1 MKLLLHQQP
10 VASDL
15 RLISAAL
22 KMITDMER
30 IGDQAGD
37 IAELVTFMAGEPYI
51 KKLEHLPQMAA
62 ATQRML
68 TQAIDAFVRR
78 DLALAQQ
85 VMEMDDIV
93 DGLFEE
99 MKSELILLLQK
110 DTANASQCI
119 DFLMIAKYYERIGD
133 HAVNIAEWVEYAIT
147 GVHKERGRMIYYVED
162 DRNIREL
169 VVYALCSSGLAAEGF
184 AEAGE
189 FWEALR
195 QEKPELV
202 LLDIMLPGQDG
213 VSILKEL
220 RENAATADLPVLML
234 TAKGSVY
241 DKVVGLDSGADDY
254 LAKPFEMVELISRV
268 KALLRRSQGKQS
280 TMLRIG
286 SITVDDARHI
296 VLVDGKSVTLTLKE
310 YDLLLFL
317 AQNGGFAFSREQ
329 LLSRIWGYDYGGG
342 TPHGRCPCPDA
353 AAKARRRE
361 WADRDGA
368 RRGCRMRDGV

>member
-1 MKLLLHQQP
+1 
-10 VASDL
+10 
-15 RLISAAL
+15 
-22 KMITDMER
+22 
-30 IGDQAGD
+30 
-37 IAELVTFMAGEPYI
+37 
-51 KKLEHLPQMAA
+51 
-62 ATQRML
+62 
-68 TQAIDAFVRR
+68 
-78 DLALAQQ
+78 
-85 VMEMDDIV
+85 
-93 DGLFEE
+93 
-99 MKSELILLLQK
+99 
-110 DTANASQCI
+110 
-119 DFLMIAKYYERIGD
+119 
-133 HAVNIAEWVEYAIT
+133 
-147 GVHKERGRMIYYVED
+147 MIYYVED
-162 DRNIREL
+162 DRNIWEL

-286 SITVDDARHI
+286 RITVDDARHI

-317 AQNGGFAFSREQ
+317 AQNCGFAFSREQ

-342 TPHGRCPCPDA
+342 TRTVDVHIQTLRQKLGA
-353 AAKARRRE
+353 AGGQIE
-361 WADRDGA
+361 TV
-368 RRGCRMRDGV
+368 RGVGYRMRDGV

>member
-1 MKLLLHQQP
+1 
-10 VASDL
+10 
-15 RLISAAL
+15 
-22 KMITDMER
+22 
-30 IGDQAGD
+30 
-37 IAELVTFMAGEPYI
+37 
-51 KKLEHLPQMAA
+51 
-62 ATQRML
+62 
-68 TQAIDAFVRR
+68 
-78 DLALAQQ
+78 
-85 VMEMDDIV
+85 
-93 DGLFEE
+93 
-99 MKSELILLLQK
+99 
-110 DTANASQCI
+110 
-119 DFLMIAKYYERIGD
+119 
-133 HAVNIAEWVEYAIT
+133 
-147 GVHKERGRMIYYVED
+147 MIYYVED

-195 QEKPELV
+195 QAKPELV

-220 RENAATADLPVLML
+220 RENAVTADLPVLML

-286 SITVDDARHI
+286 NIAIDDARHT

-317 AQNGGFAFSREQ
+317 AQNCGFAFSREQ

-342 TPHGRCPCPDA
+342 TRTVDVHVQTLRQKLGA
-353 AAKARRRE
+353 AGGQIE
-361 WADRDGA
+361 TV
-368 RRGCRMRDGV
+368 RGVGYRMRDEV

>member
-1 MKLLLHQQP
+1 
-10 VASDL
+10 
-15 RLISAAL
+15 
-22 KMITDMER
+22 
-30 IGDQAGD
+30 
-37 IAELVTFMAGEPYI
+37 
-51 KKLEHLPQMAA
+51 
-62 ATQRML
+62 
-68 TQAIDAFVRR
+68 
-78 DLALAQQ
+78 
-85 VMEMDDIV
+85 
-93 DGLFEE
+93 
-99 MKSELILLLQK
+99 
-110 DTANASQCI
+110 
-119 DFLMIAKYYERIGD
+119 
-133 HAVNIAEWVEYAIT
+133 
-147 GVHKERGRMIYYVED
+147 MIYYVED

-184 AEAGE
+184 AEAGA

-241 DKVVGLDSGADDY
+241 DKVVGLDSGADDH

-286 SITVDDARHI
+286 RITIDDARHI
-296 VLVDGKSVTLTLKE
+296 VLVDGKGVTLTLKE

-342 TPHGRCPCPDA
+342 TRTVDVHIQTLRQKLGA
-353 AAKARRRE
+353 AGGQIE
-361 WADRDGA
+361 TV
-368 RRGCRMRDGV
+368 RGVGYRMRDGV

>member
-1 MKLLLHQQP
+1 
-10 VASDL
+10 
-15 RLISAAL
+15 
-22 KMITDMER
+22 
-30 IGDQAGD
+30 
-37 IAELVTFMAGEPYI
+37 
-51 KKLEHLPQMAA
+51 
-62 ATQRML
+62 
-68 TQAIDAFVRR
+68 
-78 DLALAQQ
+78 
-85 VMEMDDIV
+85 
-93 DGLFEE
+93 
-99 MKSELILLLQK
+99 
-110 DTANASQCI
+110 
-119 DFLMIAKYYERIGD
+119 
-133 HAVNIAEWVEYAIT
+133 
-147 GVHKERGRMIYYVED
+147 MIYYVED

-195 QEKPELV
+195 QAKPELV

-286 SITVDDARHI
+286 NIAIDDARHT

-317 AQNGGFAFSREQ
+317 AQNCGFAFSREQ

-342 TPHGRCPCPDA
+342 TRTVDVHVQTLRQKLGA
-353 AAKARRRE
+353 AGGQIE
-361 WADRDGA
+361 TV
-368 RRGCRMRDGV
+368 RGVGYRMRDEV

>member
-1 MKLLLHQQP
+1 
-10 VASDL
+10 
-15 RLISAAL
+15 
-22 KMITDMER
+22 
-30 IGDQAGD
+30 
-37 IAELVTFMAGEPYI
+37 
-51 KKLEHLPQMAA
+51 
-62 ATQRML
+62 
-68 TQAIDAFVRR
+68 
-78 DLALAQQ
+78 
-85 VMEMDDIV
+85 
-93 DGLFEE
+93 
-99 MKSELILLLQK
+99 
-110 DTANASQCI
+110 
-119 DFLMIAKYYERIGD
+119 
-133 HAVNIAEWVEYAIT
+133 
-147 GVHKERGRMIYYVED
+147 MIYYVED

-189 FWEALR
+189 FWDAVR

-286 SITVDDARHI
+286 NIAIDDARHT

-317 AQNGGFAFSREQ
+317 AQNCGFAFSREQ

-342 TPHGRCPCPDA
+342 TRTVDVHVQTLRQKLGA
-353 AAKARRRE
+353 AGGQIE
-361 WADRDGA
+361 TV
-368 RRGCRMRDGV
+368 RGVGYRMRDEV

>member
-1 MKLLLHQQP
+1 
-10 VASDL
+10 
-15 RLISAAL
+15 
-22 KMITDMER
+22 
-30 IGDQAGD
+30 
-37 IAELVTFMAGEPYI
+37 
-51 KKLEHLPQMAA
+51 
-62 ATQRML
+62 
-68 TQAIDAFVRR
+68 
-78 DLALAQQ
+78 
-85 VMEMDDIV
+85 
-93 DGLFEE
+93 
-99 MKSELILLLQK
+99 
-110 DTANASQCI
+110 
-119 DFLMIAKYYERIGD
+119 
-133 HAVNIAEWVEYAIT
+133 
-147 GVHKERGRMIYYVED
+147 MIYYVED

-184 AEAGE
+184 AEAGA
-189 FWEALR
+189 FWEVLR

-286 SITVDDARHI
+286 SITIDDARHI

-342 TPHGRCPCPDA
+342 TRTVDVHVQTLRQKLGA
-353 AAKARRRE
+353 AGGQIE
-361 WADRDGA
+361 TV
-368 RRGCRMRDGV
+368 RGVGYRMRDGV

>member
-1 MKLLLHQQP
+1 
-10 VASDL
+10 
-15 RLISAAL
+15 
-22 KMITDMER
+22 
-30 IGDQAGD
+30 
-37 IAELVTFMAGEPYI
+37 
-51 KKLEHLPQMAA
+51 
-62 ATQRML
+62 
-68 TQAIDAFVRR
+68 
-78 DLALAQQ
+78 
-85 VMEMDDIV
+85 
-93 DGLFEE
+93 
-99 MKSELILLLQK
+99 
-110 DTANASQCI
+110 
-119 DFLMIAKYYERIGD
+119 
-133 HAVNIAEWVEYAIT
+133 
-147 GVHKERGRMIYYVED
+147 MIYYVED

-286 SITVDDARHI
+286 SITIDDARHI

-342 TPHGRCPCPDA
+342 TRTVDVHVQTLRQKLGA
-353 AAKARRRE
+353 AGGQIE
-361 WADRDGA
+361 TV
-368 RRGCRMRDGV
+368 RGVGYRMRDEV

>member
-1 MKLLLHQQP
+1 
-10 VASDL
+10 
-15 RLISAAL
+15 
-22 KMITDMER
+22 
-30 IGDQAGD
+30 
-37 IAELVTFMAGEPYI
+37 
-51 KKLEHLPQMAA
+51 
-62 ATQRML
+62 
-68 TQAIDAFVRR
+68 
-78 DLALAQQ
+78 
-85 VMEMDDIV
+85 
-93 DGLFEE
+93 
-99 MKSELILLLQK
+99 
-110 DTANASQCI
+110 
-119 DFLMIAKYYERIGD
+119 
-133 HAVNIAEWVEYAIT
+133 
-147 GVHKERGRMIYYVED
+147 MIYYVED

-184 AEAGE
+184 AEAGA

-286 SITVDDARHI
+286 RITIDDARHI

-342 TPHGRCPCPDA
+342 TRTVDVHVQTLRQKLGA
-353 AAKARRRE
+353 AGGQIE
-361 WADRDGA
+361 TV
-368 RRGCRMRDGV
+368 RGVGYRMRDGV

>member
-1 MKLLLHQQP
+1 
-10 VASDL
+10 
-15 RLISAAL
+15 
-22 KMITDMER
+22 
-30 IGDQAGD
+30 
-37 IAELVTFMAGEPYI
+37 
-51 KKLEHLPQMAA
+51 
-62 ATQRML
+62 
-68 TQAIDAFVRR
+68 
-78 DLALAQQ
+78 
-85 VMEMDDIV
+85 
-93 DGLFEE
+93 
-99 MKSELILLLQK
+99 
-110 DTANASQCI
+110 
-119 DFLMIAKYYERIGD
+119 
-133 HAVNIAEWVEYAIT
+133 
-147 GVHKERGRMIYYVED
+147 MIYYVED

-184 AEAGE
+184 AEAGA

-296 VLVDGKSVTLTLKE
+296 VLVDGKGVTLTLKE
-310 YDLLLFL
+310 YELLLFL

-342 TPHGRCPCPDA
+342 TRTVDVHIQTLRQKLGA
-353 AAKARRRE
+353 ASGQIE
-361 WADRDGA
+361 TV
-368 RRGCRMRDGV
+368 RGVGYRMRDGV

>member
-1 MKLLLHQQP
+1 
-10 VASDL
+10 
-15 RLISAAL
+15 
-22 KMITDMER
+22 
-30 IGDQAGD
+30 
-37 IAELVTFMAGEPYI
+37 
-51 KKLEHLPQMAA
+51 
-62 ATQRML
+62 
-68 TQAIDAFVRR
+68 
-78 DLALAQQ
+78 
-85 VMEMDDIV
+85 
-93 DGLFEE
+93 
-99 MKSELILLLQK
+99 
-110 DTANASQCI
+110 
-119 DFLMIAKYYERIGD
+119 
-133 HAVNIAEWVEYAIT
+133 
-147 GVHKERGRMIYYVED
+147 MIYYVED

-286 SITVDDARHI
+286 NIAIDDARHT

-317 AQNGGFAFSREQ
+317 AQNCGFAFSREQ

-342 TPHGRCPCPDA
+342 TRTVDVHVQTLRQKLGA
-353 AAKARRRE
+353 AGGQIE
-361 WADRDGA
+361 TV
-368 RRGCRMRDGV
+368 RGVGYRMRDEV

>member
-1 MKLLLHQQP
+1 
-10 VASDL
+10 
-15 RLISAAL
+15 
-22 KMITDMER
+22 
-30 IGDQAGD
+30 
-37 IAELVTFMAGEPYI
+37 
-51 KKLEHLPQMAA
+51 
-62 ATQRML
+62 
-68 TQAIDAFVRR
+68 
-78 DLALAQQ
+78 
-85 VMEMDDIV
+85 
-93 DGLFEE
+93 
-99 MKSELILLLQK
+99 
-110 DTANASQCI
+110 
-119 DFLMIAKYYERIGD
+119 
-133 HAVNIAEWVEYAIT
+133 
-147 GVHKERGRMIYYVED
+147 MIYYVED

-184 AEAGE
+184 AEAGA

-286 SITVDDARHI
+286 SITIDDARHI
-296 VLVDGKSVTLTLKE
+296 VLVDGKGVTLTLKE

-342 TPHGRCPCPDA
+342 TRTVDVHVQTLRQKLGA
-353 AAKARRRE
+353 ASGQIE
-361 WADRDGA
+361 TV
-368 RRGCRMRDGV
+368 RGVGYRMRDGV

>member
-1 MKLLLHQQP
+1 
-10 VASDL
+10 
-15 RLISAAL
+15 
-22 KMITDMER
+22 
-30 IGDQAGD
+30 
-37 IAELVTFMAGEPYI
+37 
-51 KKLEHLPQMAA
+51 
-62 ATQRML
+62 
-68 TQAIDAFVRR
+68 
-78 DLALAQQ
+78 
-85 VMEMDDIV
+85 
-93 DGLFEE
+93 
-99 MKSELILLLQK
+99 
-110 DTANASQCI
+110 
-119 DFLMIAKYYERIGD
+119 
-133 HAVNIAEWVEYAIT
+133 
-147 GVHKERGRMIYYVED
+147 MIYYVAD

-286 SITVDDARHI
+286 SITIDDARHI

-342 TPHGRCPCPDA
+342 TRTVDVHIQTLRQKLGA
-353 AAKARRRE
+353 AGGQIE
-361 WADRDGA
+361 TV
-368 RRGCRMRDGV
+368 RGVGYRMRDGV

>member
-1 MKLLLHQQP
+1 
-10 VASDL
+10 
-15 RLISAAL
+15 
-22 KMITDMER
+22 
-30 IGDQAGD
+30 
-37 IAELVTFMAGEPYI
+37 
-51 KKLEHLPQMAA
+51 
-62 ATQRML
+62 
-68 TQAIDAFVRR
+68 
-78 DLALAQQ
+78 
-85 VMEMDDIV
+85 
-93 DGLFEE
+93 
-99 MKSELILLLQK
+99 
-110 DTANASQCI
+110 
-119 DFLMIAKYYERIGD
+119 
-133 HAVNIAEWVEYAIT
+133 
-147 GVHKERGRMIYYVED
+147 MIYYVED

-184 AEAGE
+184 AEAGA

-220 RENAATADLPVLML
+220 RENASTADLPVLML

-286 SITVDDARHI
+286 SITIDDARHI

-310 YDLLLFL
+310 YELLLFL

-342 TPHGRCPCPDA
+342 TRTVDVHVQTLRQKLGA
-353 AAKARRRE
+353 AGGQIE
-361 WADRDGA
+361 TV
-368 RRGCRMRDGV
+368 RGVGYRMRDGV

>member
-1 MKLLLHQQP
+1 
-10 VASDL
+10 
-15 RLISAAL
+15 
-22 KMITDMER
+22 
-30 IGDQAGD
+30 
-37 IAELVTFMAGEPYI
+37 
-51 KKLEHLPQMAA
+51 
-62 ATQRML
+62 
-68 TQAIDAFVRR
+68 
-78 DLALAQQ
+78 
-85 VMEMDDIV
+85 
-93 DGLFEE
+93 
-99 MKSELILLLQK
+99 
-110 DTANASQCI
+110 
-119 DFLMIAKYYERIGD
+119 
-133 HAVNIAEWVEYAIT
+133 
-147 GVHKERGRMIYYVED
+147 MIYYVED

-184 AEAGE
+184 AEAGA

-286 SITVDDARHI
+286 RITIDDARHT

-317 AQNGGFAFSREQ
+317 AQNCGFAFSREQ

-342 TPHGRCPCPDA
+342 TRTVDVHVQTLRQKLGA
-353 AAKARRRE
+353 AGGQIE
-361 WADRDGA
+361 TV
-368 RRGCRMRDGV
+368 RGVGYRMRDEV

>member
-1 MKLLLHQQP
+1 
-10 VASDL
+10 
-15 RLISAAL
+15 
-22 KMITDMER
+22 
-30 IGDQAGD
+30 
-37 IAELVTFMAGEPYI
+37 
-51 KKLEHLPQMAA
+51 
-62 ATQRML
+62 
-68 TQAIDAFVRR
+68 
-78 DLALAQQ
+78 
-85 VMEMDDIV
+85 
-93 DGLFEE
+93 
-99 MKSELILLLQK
+99 
-110 DTANASQCI
+110 
-119 DFLMIAKYYERIGD
+119 
-133 HAVNIAEWVEYAIT
+133 
-147 GVHKERGRMIYYVED
+147 MIYYVED

-189 FWEALR
+189 FWDAVW

-286 SITVDDARHI
+286 SIAIDDARHT

-317 AQNGGFAFSREQ
+317 AQNCGFAFSREQ

-342 TPHGRCPCPDA
+342 TRTVDVHVQTLRQKLGA
-353 AAKARRRE
+353 AGGQIE
-361 WADRDGA
+361 TV
-368 RRGCRMRDGV
+368 RGVGYRMRDEV

>member
-1 MKLLLHQQP
+1 
-10 VASDL
+10 
-15 RLISAAL
+15 
-22 KMITDMER
+22 
-30 IGDQAGD
+30 
-37 IAELVTFMAGEPYI
+37 
-51 KKLEHLPQMAA
+51 
-62 ATQRML
+62 
-68 TQAIDAFVRR
+68 
-78 DLALAQQ
+78 
-85 VMEMDDIV
+85 
-93 DGLFEE
+93 
-99 MKSELILLLQK
+99 
-110 DTANASQCI
+110 
-119 DFLMIAKYYERIGD
+119 
-133 HAVNIAEWVEYAIT
+133 
-147 GVHKERGRMIYYVED
+147 MIYYVED

-189 FWEALR
+189 FWDAVR
-195 QEKPELV
+195 QAKPELV

-286 SITVDDARHI
+286 SITIDDARHT

-317 AQNGGFAFSREQ
+317 AQNCGFAFSREQ

-342 TPHGRCPCPDA
+342 TRTVDVHVQTLRQKLGA
-353 AAKARRRE
+353 AGGQIE
-361 WADRDGA
+361 TV
-368 RRGCRMRDGV
+368 RGVGYRMRDEV

>member
-1 MKLLLHQQP
+1 
-10 VASDL
+10 
-15 RLISAAL
+15 
-22 KMITDMER
+22 
-30 IGDQAGD
+30 
-37 IAELVTFMAGEPYI
+37 
-51 KKLEHLPQMAA
+51 
-62 ATQRML
+62 
-68 TQAIDAFVRR
+68 
-78 DLALAQQ
+78 
-85 VMEMDDIV
+85 
-93 DGLFEE
+93 
-99 MKSELILLLQK
+99 
-110 DTANASQCI
+110 
-119 DFLMIAKYYERIGD
+119 
-133 HAVNIAEWVEYAIT
+133 
-147 GVHKERGRMIYYVED
+147 MIYYVED

-195 QEKPELV
+195 QAKPELV

-268 KALLRRSQGKQS
+268 KALLRRSQGKQH

-296 VLVDGKSVTLTLKE
+296 VLVDGKSVTLTHKE
-310 YDLLLFL
+310 YELLLFL

-342 TPHGRCPCPDA
+342 TRTVDVHIQTLRQKLGA
-353 AAKARRRE
+353 AGGQIE
-361 WADRDGA
+361 TV
-368 RRGCRMRDGV
+368 RGVGYRMRDGV

>member
-1 MKLLLHQQP
+1 
-10 VASDL
+10 
-15 RLISAAL
+15 
-22 KMITDMER
+22 
-30 IGDQAGD
+30 
-37 IAELVTFMAGEPYI
+37 
-51 KKLEHLPQMAA
+51 
-62 ATQRML
+62 
-68 TQAIDAFVRR
+68 
-78 DLALAQQ
+78 
-85 VMEMDDIV
+85 
-93 DGLFEE
+93 
-99 MKSELILLLQK
+99 
-110 DTANASQCI
+110 
-119 DFLMIAKYYERIGD
+119 
-133 HAVNIAEWVEYAIT
+133 
-147 GVHKERGRMIYYVED
+147 MIYYVED

-184 AEAGE
+184 AEAGA

-286 SITVDDARHI
+286 SITIDDARHI

-342 TPHGRCPCPDA
+342 TRTVDVHVQTLRQKLGA
-353 AAKARRRE
+353 AGGQIE
-361 WADRDGA
+361 TV
-368 RRGCRMRDGV
+368 RGVGYRMRDGV

>member
-1 MKLLLHQQP
+1 
-10 VASDL
+10 
-15 RLISAAL
+15 
-22 KMITDMER
+22 
-30 IGDQAGD
+30 
-37 IAELVTFMAGEPYI
+37 
-51 KKLEHLPQMAA
+51 
-62 ATQRML
+62 
-68 TQAIDAFVRR
+68 
-78 DLALAQQ
+78 
-85 VMEMDDIV
+85 
-93 DGLFEE
+93 
-99 MKSELILLLQK
+99 
-110 DTANASQCI
+110 
-119 DFLMIAKYYERIGD
+119 
-133 HAVNIAEWVEYAIT
+133 
-147 GVHKERGRMIYYVED
+147 MIYYVED

-184 AEAGE
+184 AEAGA

-286 SITVDDARHI
+286 RITIDDARHI

-342 TPHGRCPCPDA
+342 TRTVDVHIQTLRQKLGA
-353 AAKARRRE
+353 AGGQIE
-361 WADRDGA
+361 TV
-368 RRGCRMRDGV
+368 RGVGYRMRDGV

>member
-1 MKLLLHQQP
+1 
-10 VASDL
+10 
-15 RLISAAL
+15 
-22 KMITDMER
+22 
-30 IGDQAGD
+30 
-37 IAELVTFMAGEPYI
+37 
-51 KKLEHLPQMAA
+51 
-62 ATQRML
+62 
-68 TQAIDAFVRR
+68 
-78 DLALAQQ
+78 
-85 VMEMDDIV
+85 
-93 DGLFEE
+93 
-99 MKSELILLLQK
+99 
-110 DTANASQCI
+110 
-119 DFLMIAKYYERIGD
+119 
-133 HAVNIAEWVEYAIT
+133 
-147 GVHKERGRMIYYVED
+147 MIYYVED

-184 AEAGE
+184 AEAGA

-286 SITVDDARHI
+286 SITIDDARHI
-296 VLVDGKSVTLTLKE
+296 VLVDGKGVTLTLKE

-342 TPHGRCPCPDA
+342 TRTVDVHVQTLRQKLGA
-353 AAKARRRE
+353 AGGQIE
-361 WADRDGA
+361 TV
-368 RRGCRMRDGV
+368 RGVGYRMRDGV

>member
-1 MKLLLHQQP
+1 
-10 VASDL
+10 
-15 RLISAAL
+15 
-22 KMITDMER
+22 
-30 IGDQAGD
+30 
-37 IAELVTFMAGEPYI
+37 
-51 KKLEHLPQMAA
+51 
-62 ATQRML
+62 
-68 TQAIDAFVRR
+68 
-78 DLALAQQ
+78 
-85 VMEMDDIV
+85 
-93 DGLFEE
+93 
-99 MKSELILLLQK
+99 
-110 DTANASQCI
+110 
-119 DFLMIAKYYERIGD
+119 
-133 HAVNIAEWVEYAIT
+133 
-147 GVHKERGRMIYYVED
+147 MIYYVED

-220 RENAATADLPVLML
+220 RENASTADLPVLML

-280 TMLRIG
+280 TMLRIV

-296 VLVDGKSVTLTLKE
+296 VLVDGKSVTLTVKE

-342 TPHGRCPCPDA
+342 TRTVDVHVQTLRQKLGA
-353 AAKARRRE
+353 AGGQIE
-361 WADRDGA
+361 TV
-368 RRGCRMRDGV
+368 RGVGYRMRDGV

>member
-1 MKLLLHQQP
+1 
-10 VASDL
+10 
-15 RLISAAL
+15 
-22 KMITDMER
+22 
-30 IGDQAGD
+30 
-37 IAELVTFMAGEPYI
+37 
-51 KKLEHLPQMAA
+51 
-62 ATQRML
+62 
-68 TQAIDAFVRR
+68 
-78 DLALAQQ
+78 
-85 VMEMDDIV
+85 
-93 DGLFEE
+93 
-99 MKSELILLLQK
+99 
-110 DTANASQCI
+110 
-119 DFLMIAKYYERIGD
+119 
-133 HAVNIAEWVEYAIT
+133 
-147 GVHKERGRMIYYVED
+147 MIYYVED

-184 AEAGE
+184 AEAGA

-286 SITVDDARHI
+286 RITLDDARHI

-317 AQNGGFAFSREQ
+317 AQNCGFAFSREQ

-342 TPHGRCPCPDA
+342 TRTVDVHVQTLRQKLGA
-353 AAKARRRE
+353 AGGQIE
-361 WADRDGA
+361 TV
-368 RRGCRMRDGV
+368 RGVGYRMRDGV